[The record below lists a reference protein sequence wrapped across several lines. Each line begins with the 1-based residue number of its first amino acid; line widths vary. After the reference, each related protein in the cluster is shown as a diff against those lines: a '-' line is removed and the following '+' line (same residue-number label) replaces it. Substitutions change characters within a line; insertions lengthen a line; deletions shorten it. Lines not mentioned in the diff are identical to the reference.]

1 MAKGPT
7 LIASAA
13 GAGAATVTFSSIPQT
28 YTDLKLVWTARSNRT
43 NADRRFWWY
52 INGTQGG
59 TYYTRGTTANNGTN
73 GAALQDNNGSGGN
86 WLNGLTVNSDTGS
99 MFSHGEMSIPN
110 YTSSVQKIMWAESA
124 AGKLGTAFMVCA
136 SGNVTGPVT
145 SFTFSTSNYSIMSGS
160 TFYLYGIKNT

>member
-28 YTDLKLVWTARSNRT
+28 YNDLKIVWTARSDRS

-52 INGTQGG
+52 INGTQNG
-59 TYYTRGTTANNGTN
+59 TYNTKYISATNGTN
-73 GAALQDNNGSGGN
+73 GVGYQDNNGSGGN
-86 WLNGLTVNSDTGS
+86 FPLGLTVNSDTGN
-99 MFSHGEMSIPN
+99 MFSHGDLYIPN
-110 YTSSVQKIMWAESA
+110 YTSSVQKIIRADVTA
-124 AGKLGTAFMVCA
+124 AKLGTGWQVAI
-136 SGNVTGPVT
+136 SGNVTGAVT
-145 SFTFSTSNYSIMSGS
+145 SFTFSTSNYNIMSGS